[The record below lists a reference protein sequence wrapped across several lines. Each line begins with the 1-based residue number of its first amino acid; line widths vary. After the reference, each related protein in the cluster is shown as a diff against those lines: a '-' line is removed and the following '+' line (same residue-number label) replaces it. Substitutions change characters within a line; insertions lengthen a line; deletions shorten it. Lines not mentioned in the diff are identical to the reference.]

1 MKKELTRDVKKMISG
16 DVQLLEEALGGDRLE
31 GGDQALLLQP
41 PLQASL
47 PSNKV
52 KERGT
57 KAIRGPVALGFWK
70 IEEDKKPLPVIFALR
85 GRKFVH
91 RLDLADK
98 KLHK

>member
-1 MKKELTRDVKKMISG
+1 MIAG
-16 DVQLLEEALGGDRLE
+16 DVRLLEEALGRDRLE

-47 PSNKV
+47 HSDKV

-57 KAIRGPVALGFWK
+57 KAIRGPVVALVFWK
-70 IEEDKKPLPVIFALR
+70 IEEDKKPLPSIFALR

-91 RLDLADK
+91 VHRLDLADK
-98 KLHK
+98 RLQH